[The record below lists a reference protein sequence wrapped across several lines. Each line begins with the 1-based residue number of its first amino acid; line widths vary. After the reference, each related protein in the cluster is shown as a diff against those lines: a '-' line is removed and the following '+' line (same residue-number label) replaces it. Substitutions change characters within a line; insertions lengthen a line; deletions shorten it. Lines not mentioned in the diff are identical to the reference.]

1 MVGSYVLQVF
11 VISLK
16 KSRAPPSG
24 SRFKKER
31 KTNLDERRHGKL
43 FTAVSVLFVCLCF
56 SFPSLF
62 ALTGGKLETHLDSY
76 GSLANTSIAEDGDFE
91 EHSC

>member
-16 KSRAPPSG
+16 KNPVRLQMVLAL
-24 SRFKKER
+24 KKKR

-43 FTAVSVLFVCLCF
+43 FTAVSVLFVCVCLFF
-56 SFPSLF
+56 SFSL
-62 ALTGGKLETHLDSY
+62 
-76 GSLANTSIAEDGDFE
+76 
-91 EHSC
+91 

>member
-16 KSRAPPSG
+16 KSRVPASG
-24 SRFKKER
+24 SRFFLKK

-43 FTAVSVLFVCLCF
+43 FTAVSVLFVCLFVFFF
-56 SFPSLF
+56 SFSL
-62 ALTGGKLETHLDSY
+62 
-76 GSLANTSIAEDGDFE
+76 
-91 EHSC
+91 